1 MEIYLKKV
9 KETDIELIFQW
20 ANDEETRKNS
30 FHMASISFEEHKQW
44 FEQKIHSNTCEIY
57 IAYRAEKPVGQV
69 RLEYEEDKAYIS
81 YSVEKNERGKG
92 YGKKIISSAEQI
104 LLEGGTADVIV
115 AKVKFNNISSQKV
128 FEKLGYEMKKMK
140 EYTVYFKVL
149 KNNADVKK

>member
-1 MEIYLKKV
+1 MCKIQFKKIS
-9 KETDIELIFQW
+9 KADISIMFQW

-69 RLEYEEDKAYIS
+69 RLEYEEDTAYIS
-81 YSVEKNERGKG
+81 YSVDKNERGKG

-104 LLEGGTADVIV
+104 LLDSGKADVIV
-115 AKVKFNNISSQKV
+115 AKVKFNNISSKKILEQ
-128 FEKLGYEMKKMK
+128 LGYQVSKVDDYLMYK
-140 EYTVYFKVL
+140 KVL
-149 KNNADVKK
+149 KKH

>member
-1 MEIYLKKV
+1 MKMCKIQFKKIS
-9 KETDIELIFQW
+9 KADISIMFQW

-69 RLEYEEDKAYIS
+69 RLEYEEDTAYIS
-81 YSVEKNERGKG
+81 YSVDKNERGKG

-104 LLEGGTADVIV
+104 LLDSGKADVIV
-115 AKVKFNNISSQKV
+115 AKVKFNNISSKKILEQ
-128 FEKLGYEMKKMK
+128 LGYQVSKVDDYLMYK
-140 EYTVYFKVL
+140 KVL
-149 KNNADVKK
+149 KKH

>member
-69 RLEYEEDKAYIS
+69 RLEYEEDNFICRANLFRKW
-81 YSVEKNERGKG
+81 KG
-92 YGKKIISSAEQI
+92 SCNCS
-104 LLEGGTADVIV
+104 
-115 AKVKFNNISSQKV
+115 
-128 FEKLGYEMKKMK
+128 
-140 EYTVYFKVL
+140 
-149 KNNADVKK
+149 